1 MRGSLLTVRGL
12 PAAMLR
18 VLDQSQRADR
28 SYDVQISHMI
38 PKMSAPMV
46 NVSETLTDL
55 LAEDKLVEFG
65 VQIT

>member
-1 MRGSLLTVRGL
+1 VWGQ

-38 PKMSAPMV
+38 TKMAAPML

-55 LAEDKLVEFG
+55 LAEDKFN
-65 VQIT
+65 